1 MMALQALGVLLS
13 GVVFF
18 IGLSFNLLN
27 LCTTPGEEGDW
38 VFGVSLL
45 CTLVFMLLL
54 GFGMVMGYG
63 LMLVLLVLMTCASL
77 AKYYTF
83 KYRGR

>member
-1 MMALQALGVLLS
+1 MMALMALGVLLS

-18 IGLSFNLLN
+18 FLLSFNLLY

-45 CTLVFMLLL
+45 CALLFMLLF
-54 GFGMVMGYG
+54 GFGVVVGYG
-63 LMLVLLVLMTCASL
+63 LMLVVLVLMTCASL